1 MDVNKSSI
9 AGPAFRA
16 SLVATA
22 KTIGVLV
29 AFIVSLM
36 VVFNGGPFAVAVGA
50 IFGAIFI
57 AVIVRRVNRRD
68 DPRRAGRPPDPP

>member
-22 KTIGVLV
+22 KTIGVLA

-36 VVFNGGPFAVAVGA
+36 VAVNGGPIAVAVAA
-50 IFGAIFI
+50 IFGALFI
-57 AVIVRRVNRRD
+57 VVVVRRVNRRD
-68 DPRRAGRPPDPP
+68 DPRRAKLPPDAP